1 MTTLNSTSQVK
12 IKKIRVGRG
21 IGSGKG
27 KTSGR
32 GVKGQKSRS
41 GVAIKSFE
49 GGQMPLYRR
58 LPKRGF
64 KKIVKRNIAII
75 NLSDI
80 SNLLKNKKI
89 KIQDEINIKS
99 LSEKNLINKKY
110 DKLKVLGKGE
120 INEKLNITTHYISKS
135 AREKIEKAGGLIN
148 IVKPKNI

>member
-1 MTTLNSTSQVK
+1 MITLNNRSK
-12 IKKIRVGRG
+12 INKSKIRVGRG

-64 KKIVKRNIAII
+64 NSISKTLIAILNLDKIQSYIDKKSI
-75 NLSDI
+75 NVSETINSD
-80 SNLLKNKKI
+80 LLKKLK
-89 KIQDEINIKS
+89 
-99 LSEKNLINKKY
+99 LINKNSN
-110 DKLKVLGKGE
+110 KLKILGSGE
-120 INEKLNITTHYISKS
+120 IKDKINIVADLASKS
-135 AREKIEKAGGLIN
+135 AVQKLEKIGGSIQL
-148 IVKPKNI
+148 KK

>member
-1 MTTLNSTSQVK
+1 MTSLNTTGK
-12 IKKIRVGRG
+12 ILRKKLRVGRG

-64 KKIVKRNIAII
+64 NPIKKDKIAKINVEKIQMLLEKKIINNEEKLDLKLLIKKNI
-75 NLSDI
+75 L
-80 SNLLKNKKI
+80 NKSYSKI
-89 KIQDEINIKS
+89 KI
-99 LSEKNLINKKY
+99 
-110 DKLKVLGKGE
+110 LGSG
-120 INEKLNITTHYISKS
+120 NITTKLDIEADFSSKS
-135 AREKIEKAGGLIN
+135 AKDKIEKIGGTLSI
-148 IVKPKNI
+148 KKS

>member
-1 MTTLNSTSQVK
+1 MTSLNTTQLIK
-12 IKKIRVGRG
+12 QKKIRVGRG

-64 KKIVKRNIAII
+64 NAIQKHKIAKLNLEKLQNLIDKKMI
-75 NLSDI
+75 NEESV
-80 SNLLKNKKI
+80 
-89 KIQDEINIKS
+89 INIVSLKKEKILKKS
-99 LSEKNLINKKY
+99 FNKFKI
-110 DKLKVLGKGE
+110 LGNGE
-120 INEKLNITTHYISKS
+120 IKVKLNIEADFVSNS
-135 AREKIEKAGGLIN
+135 AKEKIEKVGGKITIKN
-148 IVKPKNI
+148 PK

>member
-1 MTTLNSTSQVK
+1 MITLNTREK
-12 IKKIRVGRG
+12 INKKKIRVGRG

-64 KKIVKRNIAII
+64 NPILRDNIAIL
-75 NLSDI
+75 NLD
-80 SNLLKNKKI
+80 
-89 KIQDEINIKS
+89 KIQSYIDNKSINI
-99 LSEKNLINKKY
+99 SEVLNSIVLKKLKLINKNSV
-110 DKLKVLGKGE
+110 KLKILGSGE
-120 INEKLNITTHYISKS
+120 IKKSLEIAAHFVSKQ
-135 AREKIEKAGGLIN
+135 ALTKIEKAGGKIN
-148 IVKPKNI
+148 IIKK

>member
-1 MTTLNSTSQVK
+1 MISLNNRSK
-12 IKKIRVGRG
+12 INKTKIRVGRG

-64 KKIVKRNIAII
+64 KSLQKNTVAIL
-75 NLSDI
+75 NLSKIQKIIDKPKNNI
-80 SNLLKNKKI
+80 KTNLDI
-89 KIQDEINIKS
+89 KILKDRKI
-99 LSEKNLINKKY
+99 INKKFK
-110 DKLKVLGKGE
+110 KLKILGTGE
-120 INEKLNITTHYISKS
+120 ISKNLEISAHYASKQALN
-135 AREKIEKAGGLIN
+135 KIEKAGGKISLI
-148 IVKPKNI
+148 KK